1 MPDARAVLSSAPA
14 GIVTPGQ
21 RIAQA
26 VGFQAGQ
33 GCYIAPDGCIYASV
47 VGLKRELPVV
57 VAAAE
62 GSATPE
68 MEADGRNVVEVS
80 MLTEPTMQPTL
91 GDLVTARVTK
101 INPRYASL
109 EILCVEGRALH
120 ATFPGVVRSQDVR
133 LTEIDKVEI
142 YRCFRPGDVVA
153 AEVLSMGDARSYYLT
168 TAKNELGVTH
178 ATSANGS
185 TLVPLSWEE
194 MTDPNTRE
202 REPRKVAKPKAA
214 QAAMNV

>member
-91 GDLVTARVTK
+91 DDLVTARVTK

-109 EILCVEGRALH
+109 EILLVKTFQKSRCGRVMW
-120 ATFPGVVRSQDVR
+120 PVRRGVSTTSTTITRSTTSTR
-133 LTEIDKVEI
+133 SRNRSST
-142 YRCFRPGDVVA
+142 YRPTW
-153 AEVLSMGDARSYYLT
+153 AR
-168 TAKNELGVTH
+168 
-178 ATSANGS
+178 
-185 TLVPLSWEE
+185 
-194 MTDPNTRE
+194 
-202 REPRKVAKPKAA
+202 
-214 QAAMNV
+214 